1 MRSARDRDA
10 LGPPSPTNDAP
21 LGEQLFLLNLK
32 AYPACLGEAALKL
45 GRLLEK
51 AAAETGVP
59 VAIAPSAPDLGRL
72 AVTLNIPVLA
82 QHVDAVLAGAR
93 TGYTVPEAVQAA
105 GGRGSLLNHSE
116 HRLTRAEVGEA
127 SRRLQALG
135 LADVVCAQDPE
146 DARQLAVVLPAY
158 LAVEPPEL
166 IGGNR
171 SVSMARPEVISDSV
185 AAVQTVAPLT
195 RVLCG
200 AGVHT
205 TEDVRRALELG
216 SHGVLVAS
224 AVTRAAD
231 PARAIAA
238 LLEGFG

>member
-1 MRSARDRDA
+1 
-10 LGPPSPTNDAP
+10 
-21 LGEQLFLLNLK
+21 
-32 AYPACLGEAALKL
+32 
-45 GRLLEK
+45 
-51 AAAETGVP
+51 VP
-59 VAIAPSAPDLGRL
+59 VAIAPAAPDLGRL
-72 AVTLNIPVLA
+72 ASSLRIPVLA

-116 HRLTRAEVGEA
+116 HRLAPSEVGEA

-135 LADVVCAQDPE
+135 LADVVCAQDAD

-166 IGGNR
+166 IGGTR
-171 SVSMARPEVISDSV
+171 SVSAARPEVISNSV
-185 AAVQTVAPLT
+185 AAVRIVAPLT

-205 TEDVRRALELG
+205 SEDVRRALELG

-224 AVTRAAD
+224 AVTRARD
-231 PARAIAA
+231 PRAAIMD
-238 LLEGFG
+238 LLAGFS